1 MRTAALD
8 MVMARVMPMVSQSQ
22 GTHQR
27 IPMVVSAAKERKM
40 VKQIAGRVSLPREPL
55 MVWVVVV
62 AHFLR
67 RSVGGVLTALGL
79 FFIVGFYPAFHVG
92 GLFSFPE
99 GFEIGGEV
107 VFAFEDFAVFSE
119 DGFAVG
125 AEFGHVGGVYFHEC
139 FVEGDACAYGCS
151 CIDDGLVC
159 EAVEE
164 FDFVD
169 DHFFGG
175 DEVVDFLDCFGEDFF
190 AFFAEEGAGEF
201 AEFFCGEA
209 VSEAEEFFGFG
220 GGDVDGFGGGWVS
233 VGFVELA
240 ECSGEVAFAGV

>member
-1 MRTAALD
+1 MRTAARDL
-8 MVMARVMPMVSQSQ
+8 VMARVMPMVSQSQ

-27 IPMVVSAAKERKM
+27 MPMVVSAAKERKM

-79 FFIVGFYPAFHVG
+79 FA
-92 GLFSFPE
+92 FPE
-99 GFEIGGEV
+99 GFEVGGEV

-125 AEFGHVGGVYFHEC
+125 VEFGHVGGVYFHEC

-151 CIDDGLVC
+151 CVDDGLVC

-201 AEFFCGEA
+201 GEFFCGEA

-220 GGDVDGFGGGWVS
+220 GGDVDGFGGGGVS

-240 ECSGEVAFAGV
+240 ECSGEVAFAGVLGCR